1 MLGGEHRRVAP
12 KTYIVVGRSRD
23 CDLHLDDPT
32 VSGRHARLEWRGRHI
47 LVQDLGSANGTFV
60 DGERIETKEIRPG
73 ADLRFGRQPFPWSAK
88 AVREF
93 LRRGASDTVL
103 GVSIPGRRFI
113 CGSCGTRG
121 LMPAGF
127 SGGVLRCGACG
138 QRLTVSKPKTGWLR
152 AVSTMVTIALLGV
165 GAFLLWKKL
174 DDGTLRTAAERLG
187 LPHPEASRAG
197 SPQEASIRVHTLS
210 KVLSALDATDRTTR
224 NTAARIAAADE
235 GTFRVEQV
243 ARIWS
248 HVRGEWRY
256 VNDPRG
262 DEYFAKAS
270 ETIDNEYIGDCD
282 DFAIVLVSM
291 VTAIGGNARLV
302 MMDGPQGG
310 HAYAEVCLPEDSD
323 TVRSRLSTHYRRN
336 RDRNVGRQRVSSIHY
351 RPGMSAPAPEGN
363 DVPVAVG
370 ECQVWLN
377 LDWNAGVP
385 GGAYEPEQWA
395 VAIYPNGAT
404 ETLAPAGAAGDE
416 VPLPTE
422 VGSPP

>member
-1 MLGGEHRRVAP
+1 MSEKRRVAA

-32 VSGRHARLEWRGRHI
+32 VSGRHARLEWRGRNI

-60 DGERIETKEIRPG
+60 DGERIETEEIRPG

-121 LMPAGF
+121 LMPSGF
-127 SGGVLRCGACG
+127 DGGVLRCGACS
-138 QRLTVSKPKTGWLR
+138 QRLTVSKPKAGWGR
-152 AVSTMVTIALLGV
+152 AIGSLLTLALLGV
-165 GAFLLWKKL
+165 GGFLLWKKV

-197 SPQEASIRVHTLS
+197 SPQEASIRVHTLP
-210 KVLSALDATDRTTR
+210 KVLAALDATDRTTR
-224 NTAARIAAADE
+224 TSAARIAADDE
-235 GTFRVEQV
+235 GPFRVEQV

-248 HVRGEWRY
+248 YVREHWRY

-323 TVRSRLSTHYRRN
+323 AVRSRLSTHYRRN
-336 RDRNVGRQRVSSIHY
+336 PDRHIGGQNVRSIHY
-351 RPGMSAPAPEGN
+351 RPGMTHPSPEGN
-363 DVPVAVG
+363 VVPVAVG
-370 ECQVWLN
+370 ECGVWLN

-385 GGAYEPEQWA
+385 GGAYEPERWA

-404 ETLAPAGAAGDE
+404 ETLAPAATPSAQ
-416 VPLPTE
+416 VPEPTQ

>member
-1 MLGGEHRRVAP
+1 MAP

-23 CDLHLDDPT
+23 CDLLLDDPT
-32 VSGRHARLEWRGRHI
+32 VSGRHARLEWRGKRI

-60 DGERIETKEIRPG
+60 DDEPIEVAEIRPG

-88 AVREF
+88 TVREF
-93 LRRGASDTVL
+93 LRRGGSDTVL

-121 LMPAGF
+121 LMPSGF
-127 SGGVLRCGACG
+127 TGGVLRCGACS
-138 QRLTVSKPKTGWLR
+138 QRLTVAKPKSRWGR
-152 AVSTMVTIALLGV
+152 AVGTTLTLAALGV
-165 GAFLLWKKL
+165 GGFMLYQKL
-174 DDGTLRTAAERLG
+174 DDGSLRSAAERLM
-187 LPHPEASRAG
+187 PDPEIARAG
-197 SPQEASIRVHTLS
+197 SPQEASIRIHTLP
-210 KVLSALDATDRTTR
+210 KVLAAFDASAPVTR
-224 NTAARIAAADE
+224 NAAARIAAADE
-235 GTFRVEQV
+235 GPFRVEQV

-248 HVRGEWRY
+248 HVRGAWRY

-262 DEYFAKAS
+262 DEYFARAS
-270 ETIDNEYIGDCD
+270 ETIDNEYVGDCD

-323 TVRSRLSTHYRRN
+323 TVRDRLSTHYRRN
-336 RDRNVGRQRVSSIHY
+336 PDRHVGGQQVRSIHY
-351 RPGMSAPAPEGN
+351 RPGLIGGST
-363 DVPVAVG
+363 PVADACG
-370 ECQVWLN
+370 VWLN

-385 GGAYEPEQWA
+385 GGAYEPERWA
-395 VAIYPNGAT
+395 VAIYADGHT
-404 ETLAPAGAAGDE
+404 ETLAPAADPADPAA
-416 VPLPTE
+416 PPTQ

>member
-1 MLGGEHRRVAP
+1 VAP
-12 KTYIVVGRSRD
+12 KPYIVVGRSRD
-23 CDLHLDDPT
+23 CDLILDDPT
-32 VSGRHARLEWRGRHI
+32 VSGRHARMEWRGKNI
-47 LVQDLGSANGTFV
+47 VVQDLGSANGTFV
-60 DGERIETKEIRPG
+60 DGEAIETKEIRPG

-88 AVREF
+88 TVRDF
-93 LRRGASDTVL
+93 LRAGGTDTVL

-127 SGGVLRCGACG
+127 TGGVLRCGACS
-138 QRLTVSKPKTGWLR
+138 QRLTVSKPKAGWGRVLGMSLSL
-152 AVSTMVTIALLGV
+152 AALGV
-165 GAFLLWKKL
+165 GGFLLWKKI
-174 DDGTLRTAAERLG
+174 DDGSLQSAAERL
-187 LPHPEASRAG
+187 LPSPEASRSG
-197 SPQEASIRVHTLS
+197 SPQEASIRVHTLP
-210 KVLSALDATDRTTR
+210 KVIAAFDATASVTR
-224 NTAARIAAADE
+224 NTAARIAAQDE

-256 VNDPRG
+256 VNDPHG

-270 ETIDNEYIGDCD
+270 ETIENEYIGDCD

-291 VTAIGGNARLV
+291 ITAVGGNARLV

-323 TVRSRLSTHYRRN
+323 TVRDRLSTHYRRHPDSN
-336 RDRNVGRQRVSSIHY
+336 IGDQRVSSIHY
-351 RPGMSAPAPEGN
+351 RPGLAAGTGVAPVDETCG
-363 DVPVAVG
+363 
-370 ECQVWLN
+370 VWLN

-385 GGAYEPEQWA
+385 GGIYEPERWA
-395 VAIYPNGAT
+395 VAIYPNGNT
-404 ETLAPAGAAGDE
+404 ETLAPAADPDAE
-416 VPLPTE
+416 VTQ